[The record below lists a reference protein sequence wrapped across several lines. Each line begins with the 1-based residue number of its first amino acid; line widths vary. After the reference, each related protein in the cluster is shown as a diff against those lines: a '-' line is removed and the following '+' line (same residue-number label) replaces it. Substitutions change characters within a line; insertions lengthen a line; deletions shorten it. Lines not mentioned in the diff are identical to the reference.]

1 MQVRELCVQYRS
13 RPDLPPIDHRRVL
26 DTPRALVDLLLPIL
40 APEPVE
46 VFVMV
51 CLTKKFH
58 LLGFHEVARGTI
70 DNVQVASR
78 DIFKAAILSN
88 AAMFVVAHNHP
99 SGDPTP
105 SDADIAITRSITA
118 SAKLLAVP
126 ILDHIVIGDGKY
138 FSFKEGGEL

>member
-1 MQVRELCVQYRS
+1 MQVRELCVQYRP
-13 RPDLPPIDHRRVL
+13 RPDLPPIDRRRVL
-26 DTPRALVDLLLPIL
+26 DTPRELVDLLLPIL
-40 APEPVE
+40 ALEPVE

-105 SDADIAITRSITA
+105 SDADIAITRSIAA

-126 ILDHIVIGDGKY
+126 ILDHIVSGDGKY
-138 FSFKEGGEL
+138 FSFKEGGER